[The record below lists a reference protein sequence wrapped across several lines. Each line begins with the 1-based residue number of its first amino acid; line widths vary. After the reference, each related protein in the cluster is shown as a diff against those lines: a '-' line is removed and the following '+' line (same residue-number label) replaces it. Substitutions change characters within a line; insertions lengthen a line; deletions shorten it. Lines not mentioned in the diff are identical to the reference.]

1 MPLSQR
7 LVLALLFLL
16 VAVAAFSASQV
27 PGLGANAILHPAR
40 RPVITEPPAS
50 CENALFDGGGVALR
64 GWRCRASG
72 ARRGTVVSLHGVADN
87 RTSATGIIDRF
98 LTRGLDVVAYDSRAH
113 GESNGDA
120 CTYGFFEKEDLRR
133 VIDQLEPGP
142 VVLIGTS
149 LGGAVALQEAA
160 TDQRIA
166 AIVAAE
172 TFSDLRTVVVDR
184 APFFLPHSAVDRAL
198 ALAAERGH
206 FDAAAVSP
214 VIAAHTITAPVLLI
228 HGAMDVDTPP
238 EHSRRV
244 FAALRGPKRF
254 ILVPDAAHNQSLAG
268 HVWGDIDDWIDR
280 ALSSRRSGA
289 SIDSW

>member
-1 MPLSQR
+1 
-7 LVLALLFLL
+7 LAPAILFLL
-16 VAVAAFSASQV
+16 AAVAAFGASQV
-27 PGLGANAILHPAR
+27 PSLGANAILHPAR
-40 RPVITEPPAS
+40 RPVATAPPSS
-50 CENALFDGGGVALR
+50 CKNALFDGAGVTLR

-98 LTRGLDVVAYDSRAH
+98 VTRGLDVVAYDSRAH
-113 GESNGDA
+113 GESGGEA

-142 VVLIGTS
+142 IVLIGTS

-160 TDQRIA
+160 TDRRIT

-172 TFSDLRTVVVDR
+172 TFSDLRTVVADR
-184 APFFLPHSAVDRAL
+184 APSFLPDAAIDRAL
-198 ALAAERGH
+198 TVAAERGH
-206 FDAAAVSP
+206 FDTTRVSP
-214 VIAAHTITAPVLLI
+214 VMAARTITAPVLLI
-228 HGAMDVDTPP
+228 HGAVDVDTPP

-244 FAALRGPKRF
+244 FAALGGRKQF

-268 HVWGDIDDWIDR
+268 DVWRDIDEWIDR
-280 ALSSRRSGA
+280 ALPPRPSGA
-289 SIDSW
+289 SIESW